1 MATKRQRF
9 TISVTSA
16 MKATLDAVKRERYY
30 CQTQGEM
37 FRDLIIRGL
46 KVYEEKETEEQG

>member
-1 MATKRQRF
+1 
-9 TISVTSA
+9 